1 VPRRPPLALALLALL
16 VLSGCAAES
25 SPDHSSDAPVKA
37 VNGVSSQTLIACRG
51 FKSAVPKEIT
61 QGAELRLA
69 APLSD
74 TTTAWGTP
82 AVTARCGVASGST
95 LDDPYTFNG
104 VQWAMHDNG
113 ASRLW
118 TTLGRKVNV
127 VVEVPDAY
135 SSQAELIGRLAPAV
149 TTWLH

>member
-1 VPRRPPLALALLALL
+1 MPCRPPLALAVLTLLA
-16 VLSGCAAES
+16 LSGCAAGI
-25 SPDHSSDAPVKA
+25 SPDRSGDVPIKA
-37 VNGVSSQTLIACRG
+37 VNGVSSRTLIACRG

-61 QGAELRLA
+61 PGAELRPA
-69 APLSD
+69 VPLSD

-82 AVTARCGVASGST
+82 AVTARCGVTSGST

-118 TTLGRKVNV
+118 TTLGRTVNV

-149 TTWLH
+149 TTWLR